1 MIGRAPA
8 SRRWGLGPG
17 MAAHSCS
24 TTRRR
29 NCVQQRAA
37 GRAQTA
43 HVACGM
49 RVQCCG
55 GGSGGQGG
63 DGRLQRCSPGKF
75 QEMSG
80 GRRDVCV
87 ALVQSL
93 RLFLSGF
100 DHLKG
105 GGDMLVSVN
114 APPLRPTHKHTN
126 SPSPAIRGPMG
137 TGSAASCG
145 LSSQG
150 GGQHRYLPAN

>member
-1 MIGRAPA
+1 
-8 SRRWGLGPG
+8 
-17 MAAHSCS
+17 
-24 TTRRR
+24 
-29 NCVQQRAA
+29 
-37 GRAQTA
+37 
-43 HVACGM
+43 
-49 RVQCCG
+49 
-55 GGSGGQGG
+55 
-63 DGRLQRCSPGKF
+63 
-75 QEMSG
+75 MSG

-150 GGQHRYLPAN
+150 GGQHRYLPANGVAMQEGCSGGGITCVTIAEAMVTKSPLFPFSTGSKS